1 MKGLYHLCYTSHSE
15 VICRNRNDYG
25 RLICRIAQTSVS
37 TSSQILAYAVM
48 STHVH
53 LILLTDSPSSF
64 CRRLR
69 HSYTSSFNCKY
80 SRKGTLGDK
89 YFFCRE
95 LKHIEHITAAIS
107 YVLRNPVHHN
117 VAVNPFSYPYS
128 TVCLYFRSSMER
140 AVQECGYEDSES
152 FPRRIQSDSGRLY
165 RKREYLKGN
174 VAFLDTGEVDPS
186 SFVEISMVENYFG
199 TYNAFQ
205 YNLHRRDYQEWARSQ
220 MEADKE
226 EPPVTI
232 RNIEPWMEQKQIEAF
247 EKKSS
252 RWYKEEQ
259 ISDMEL
265 CEEIDSE
272 AQRLRKSSYVH
283 LSHEDKMAISTK
295 IRMRH
300 SESNITSEQF
310 ARCFGGWE

>member
-15 VICRNRNDYG
+15 VICRNRNDFE

-37 TSSQILAYAVM
+37 TSSQILAYAIM

-69 HSYTSSFNCKY
+69 HSYTSSFNNKY
-80 SRKGTLGDK
+80 SRKGALGEK
-89 YFFCRE
+89 RFFSRR

-128 TVCLYFRSSMER
+128 TAGLYFRSPLDR
-140 AVQECGYEDSES
+140 TVRECECRDSGN
-152 FPRRIQSDSGRLY
+152 FPKRIQSGSGRLY
-165 RKREYLKGN
+165 RKRGYLKGN
-174 VAFLDTGEVDPS
+174 VAFLDNGEVDPS

-226 EPPVTI
+226 ESPVTI
-232 RNIEPWMEQKQIEAF
+232 RSIEPWMEQKQIDAF

-259 ISDMEL
+259 FPDLEL
-265 CEEIDSE
+265 CVEIDRE
-272 AQRLRKSSYVH
+272 VQRLRKSSYVY
-283 LSHEDKMAISTK
+283 LSREDKVAVSSK

-300 SESNITSEQF
+300 SEAIITSEQF

>member
-1 MKGLYHLCYTSHSE
+1 
-15 VICRNRNDYG
+15 
-25 RLICRIAQTSVS
+25 
-37 TSSQILAYAVM
+37 
-48 STHVH
+48 
-53 LILLTDSPSSF
+53 
-64 CRRLR
+64 
-69 HSYTSSFNCKY
+69 
-80 SRKGTLGDK
+80 
-89 YFFCRE
+89 
-95 LKHIEHITAAIS
+95 
-107 YVLRNPVHHN
+107 
-117 VAVNPFSYPYS
+117 
-128 TVCLYFRSSMER
+128 
-140 AVQECGYEDSES
+140 
-152 FPRRIQSDSGRLY
+152 
-165 RKREYLKGN
+165 
-174 VAFLDTGEVDPS
+174 
-186 SFVEISMVENYFG
+186 
-199 TYNAFQ
+199 
-205 YNLHRRDYQEWARSQ
+205 

-265 CEEIDSE
+265 CAEIDSE
-272 AQRLRKSSYVH
+272 VQRLRKSSYVH